1 MPHSWKI
8 TSNNSTPKRKDIYEK
23 LFKHHVQYLPI
34 NWTNQSSMCISS
46 HGPIR
51 RSQSVNDQVSCC
63 IAKDIYTMNLVY
75 IHGANAT
82 SESFNH
88 IRTRLGTGL
97 DLNYDSRDGFEHNLA
112 QMQQSLAGVKQ
123 CFFIAHSLGGIYA
136 LHLSHHLPA
145 QVLGAVTLST
155 PYGGAEVADYAQ
167 YFLPFSRLMRDIGP
181 SSWAMREAAKIKVQH
196 PWCNVVTVQG
206 RSPFIVVANDG
217 VVSIQS
223 QRHHADM
230 ELIDVDYN
238 HYEVVLAEPVIE
250 IIRERINRI
259 TK

>member
-1 MPHSWKI
+1 
-8 TSNNSTPKRKDIYEK
+8 
-23 LFKHHVQYLPI
+23 
-34 NWTNQSSMCISS
+34 
-46 HGPIR
+46 
-51 RSQSVNDQVSCC
+51 
-63 IAKDIYTMNLVY
+63 MNLVY

-88 IRTRLGTGL
+88 IRTRLGKGL
-97 DLNYDSRDGFEHNLA
+97 DLNYDSRDGFEHNLSA
-112 QMQQSLAGVKQ
+112 MQQSLAGVKQ

-136 LHLSHHLPA
+136 LHLSHHLPT

-259 TK
+259 RK